1 MSNIWITDCGVWS
14 PSPRHETFILVPK
27 CCAGAAAKGQLQEI
41 GECRKVYVTSKHLLF
56 HPLCKE
62 LRKERPSSLCRP
74 IKFSI
79 NIHILPF
86 IDRSFPSLWMPRN
99 SRLYIIWYESLWRL
113 WRGCSRPQT
122 VGMTTTAPGWRPR
135 GCCCMICVNLQLQH
149 PLSGVSSAALT

>member
-14 PSPRHETFILVPK
+14 PSPRRETFTLVPK

-41 GECRKVYVTSKHLLF
+41 GEWRKVYVTSKHLLF

-62 LRKERPSSLCRP
+62 LAKNVHPACVAQSNFQLT
-74 IKFSI
+74 SI
-79 NIHILPF
+79 SCHLLTG
-86 IDRSFPSLWMPRN
+86 RSRRFWMPRN

-135 GCCCMICVNLQLQH
+135 GCCCMI
-149 PLSGVSSAALT
+149 